1 MIIVSTKD
9 QNIVIKRSKSRRI
22 EDRMLCEQIQ
32 RHKMLFELGQLITS
46 EMDLDALFKI
56 IMAQTNQ
63 FMNTERCSVF
73 MYDSRNEQLWSLVS
87 TDLGKNEIR
96 FPTDRGVAGWV
107 FQHKAPLII
116 NNPYDD
122 PRFFSEI
129 DQKTGFLTRNI
140 LCIPLMNRKHK
151 CIGTLQTLNKKERDF
166 TEQDLELLTSAS
178 HYVAIALENAKLYE
192 DLKVL
197 DKAKERVINHLSHEL
212 RTPLAI
218 ISEALR
224 KIRKR
229 YKNDTLA
236 GLEKILDRGERN
248 VKRLLDLQTKIDDI
262 LNQRSVEE
270 KERIIKIIEDA
281 VSLVE
286 ELTEESSNQNVNI
299 IKDVWER
306 LEFIYGTNK
315 MSIEAILLDEFLHDV
330 CNEAISSLG
339 TRKLEIIRN
348 FQKEIVLD
356 MDRNILYKLCIG
368 ILKNAIEN
376 TPDEGVI
383 EVIARSEDDEITIV
397 FQDYGVGITPQNQKL
412 IFGGFFHTQDT
423 NLYASKKPYEFNAG
437 GSGSDLLRT
446 KVFSE
451 RCGFSVDFDST
462 RCKFIPSDREMCPGR
477 ISECRFITEKS
488 DCISLGGSVFTIKF
502 SAI

>member
-1 MIIVSTKD
+1 MSTQD
-9 QNIVIKRSKSRRI
+9 QNFVIKRSSGRRI
-22 EDRMLCEQIQ
+22 EDRMLRDQIQ
-32 RHKMLFELGQLITS
+32 RHKMLFELGQMITS
-46 EMDLDALFKI
+46 EMDLDALFKL

-73 MYDSRNEQLWSLVS
+73 MHDSINEQLWSLVS

-96 FPTDRGVAGWV
+96 FPTSHGVAGWV
-107 FQHKAPLII
+107 FQHKTPLII
-116 NNPYDD
+116 NDPYDD
-122 PRFFSEI
+122 PRFFPEI
-129 DQKTGFLTRNI
+129 DQKTGFRTRNI
-140 LCIPLMNRKHK
+140 LCIPLINRKHK

-218 ISEALR
+218 ITGVLGRIR
-224 KIRKR
+224 KIRKDD
-229 YKNDTLA
+229 NLA
-236 GLEKILDRGERN
+236 GLEKTLVRGERN

-270 KERIIKIIEDA
+270 KKRIIKIIEDA
-281 VSLVE
+281 VSFVE
-286 ELTEESSNQNVNI
+286 ELTEGGYNQNVEI
-299 IKDVWER
+299 LKDVSER
-306 LEFIYGTNK
+306 LDFIYSTNK
-315 MSIEAILLDEFLHDV
+315 ISIETIPLEEFLHDV
-330 CNEAISSLG
+330 CNKAISSIGGRNL
-339 TRKLEIIRN
+339 KIIRN

-356 MDRNILYKLCIG
+356 MDRNILYKLCGG

-376 TPDEGVI
+376 TPDEGII
-383 EVIARSEDDEITIV
+383 EINARSEDDEICIA
-397 FQDYGVGITPQNQKL
+397 FQDYGVGITPQNQNL

-423 NLYASKKPYEFNAG
+423 NLYSSKKPYEFNAG

-451 RCGFSVDFDST
+451 RYCFSVDFDST
-462 RCKFIPSDREMCPGR
+462 RCKFIPTDRDVCPGR
-477 ISECRFITEKS
+477 ISACQSVTEKS
-488 DCISLGGSVFTIKF
+488 DCFSSGGSVFSIKF
-502 SAI
+502 SAN

>member
-1 MIIVSTKD
+1 MSAQD
-9 QNIVIKRSKSRRI
+9 QKIVIKRSNGRRV
-22 EDRMLCEQIQ
+22 EDRMLREQIQ
-32 RHKMLFELGQLITS
+32 RHKMLFELGQMITS
-46 EMDLDALFKI
+46 EMDLDALFKL
-56 IMAQTNQ
+56 IMVQTNQ
-63 FMNTERCSVF
+63 LMNTERCSVF
-73 MYDSRNEQLWSLVS
+73 MHDSKNEQLWSLVS

-96 FPTDRGVAGWV
+96 FPANLGVAGWV

-129 DQKTGFLTRNI
+129 DQKTGFRTRNI
-140 LCIPLMNRKHK
+140 LCIPLMNRHHK

-218 ISEALR
+218 ITEALR

-229 YKNDTLA
+229 YKADTLA
-236 GLEKILDRGERN
+236 GLGKILDRGERN
-248 VKRLLDLQTKIDDI
+248 VQRLLDLQAKIDDI

-270 KERIIKIIEDA
+270 KEKIIKIIEDA
-281 VSLVE
+281 VSFVE
-286 ELTEESSNQNVNI
+286 ELTEEGYNQNVEI
-299 IKDVWER
+299 LKVISER

-315 MSIEAILLDEFLHDV
+315 ISIETILLDEFLHDV

-339 TRKLEIIRN
+339 NRKLEITRN

-356 MDRNILYKLCIG
+356 MDRNILYKLCSG

-376 TPDEGVI
+376 TPNEGII
-383 EVIARSEDDEITIV
+383 EVNTRSEDDEITIV
-397 FQDYGVGITPQNQKL
+397 FQDYGVGITEQNQKL

-437 GSGSDLLRT
+437 GAGSDLLRI

-451 RCGFSVDFDST
+451 RYGFSVDFEST
-462 RCKFIPSDREMCPGR
+462 RCKFIPTDREMCPGR
-477 ISECRFITEKS
+477 ISECQFITEKS
-488 DCISLGGSVFTIKF
+488 DCISSGGSVFTIKF